1 MRQLRLRSQPKTE
14 GHDPRRS
21 RAAAVLVGLSLLGPS
36 GSDAAD
42 MLPARVRRIVLHTL
56 GGPSYERPEK
66 GFVFYD
72 PLRTQQQIWRRRN
85 FGTQWILWTDG
96 TLWPRHPA
104 AGEPA
109 FWTLPVGA
117 PADAAWRQRLAR
129 QAAPPYAHVRGANE
143 DSVGIEV
150 AHSGRSGDPFPPAQV
165 RALAWLLETLTD
177 MSGGRLRPGSIV
189 GHKDLDP
196 RPAYI
201 RERCSRPGCAF
212 YADADGRPYHRRV
225 DPPEGLFAALQTEG
239 IEVPRPPAADSNL
252 LRAEAMTTRAHART
266 AP

>member
-1 MRQLRLRSQPKTE
+1 MRL
-14 GHDPRRS
+14 S
-21 RAAAVLVGLSLLGPS
+21 RFLAAAALLGFCLLGPPAFAD
-36 GSDAAD
+36 SDA
-42 MLPARVRRIVLHTL
+42 LPARVRRIVIHTL
-56 GGPSYERPEK
+56 GGPSYEQPEK

-72 PLRTQQQIWRRRN
+72 PLRTRQRIWRQRN

-109 FWTLPVGA
+109 SWTLPVGA
-117 PADAAWRQRLAR
+117 PADATWRQRLAR
-129 QAAPPYAHVRGANE
+129 QAAPRYAHVRGAND

-165 RALAWLLETLTD
+165 RALAWLLLTLTD
-177 MSGGRLRPGSIV
+177 MSGGRLRPDSIV
-189 GHKDLDP
+189 GHKDLDR

-212 YADADGRPYHRRV
+212 FADGDGRPYNRRV
-225 DPPEGLFAALQTEG
+225 DPPEGLFVALRTEG
-239 IEVPRPPAADSNL
+239 IDVPRPPAADSDL